1 MALTAQLTGNIGRDP
16 EVRFFDNGNAVAT
29 FSVAVKQPGK
39 KDQAT
44 GEWVDQPPF
53 WVKVEIWGKAAQAAA
68 DQLKKGDL
76 VFVVGDGKL
85 EEFTKRDGTPGTA
98 FVVKFARCE
107 KLKSAGDGQAPR
119 QAAPAPAP
127 VTQAAQSL
135 ATATAGSVVDY
146 QDDIPF

>member
-1 MALTAQLTGNIGRDP
+1 MALTAQLTGNIGREP

-44 GEWVDQPPF
+44 GEWIDADPF
-53 WVKVEIWGKAAQAAA
+53 WVKVEIWGKAAQSAA

-85 EEFTKRDGTPGTA
+85 EEFTKRDGTPGSA

-107 KLKSAGDGQAPR
+107 KLKSAGQGQQQ
-119 QAAPAPAP
+119 QAQAGSYAQASQPARPAPA
-127 VTQAAQSL
+127 
-135 ATATAGSVVDY
+135 ATSY
-146 QDDIPF
+146 EDDIPF

>member
-85 EEFTKRDGTPGTA
+85 EEFTKRDGTPGSA
-98 FVVKFARCE
+98 LVVKFARCE
-107 KLKSAGDGQAPR
+107 KLKSAGDGQQQAQASNYAQASQPAR
-119 QAAPAPAP
+119 QTPA
-127 VTQAAQSL
+127 TSN
-135 ATATAGSVVDY
+135 Y
-146 QDDIPF
+146 EDDIPF